1 MKAKFEKREF
11 SETTHIS
18 AHRYKTLRNLP
29 HWHVEYELIH
39 VFEGTAELM
48 ADNELFLLSDG
59 MSAFIN
65 KQDIHY
71 VKAFDESIVG
81 VIKTDASMIDRIT
94 DKKSLISPVLEND
107 YSFRESFLE
116 ILREIN
122 GDQDYRE
129 IIAESV
135 LVKLVAEIF
144 RNEKTC
150 VKAVSEETT
159 NNKYKDLLSLI
170 SNEYAYITFEEA
182 ASYMNLSPAYFSKYF
197 RRLSGMKFT
206 QYLNT
211 LKISAAID
219 KIAEGKMT
227 MAEIS
232 VACGFG
238 TIRNFNRVFK
248 DLTGYT
254 PKHIPKDYVFVYN
267 FRDNDD
273 IGYDP
278 TLNCSEMIE

>member
-1 MKAKFEKREF
+1 
-11 SETTHIS
+11 
-18 AHRYKTLRNLP
+18 
-29 HWHVEYELIH
+29 
-39 VFEGTAELM
+39 M
-48 ADNELFLLSDG
+48 ADNELFLLSAG

-65 KQDIHY
+65 KQEIHY

-81 VIKTDASMIDRIT
+81 VIKTDASVIDSIT
-94 DKKSLISPVLEND
+94 DKKSLVTPVLKND

-122 GDQDYRE
+122 GDQNYRE

-150 VKAVSEETT
+150 VNAVSEDTT

-170 SNEYAYITFEEA
+170 SNEYTYITFEEA

-219 KIAEGKMT
+219 KITEGKMT

-248 DLTGYT
+248 ELTGYT
-254 PKHIPKDYVFVYN
+254 PKHIPNDYVFVYN